1 MNTNKFISYLLCNKG
16 IIVNLYKLHFL
27 SSYFSFQPNKR
38 VFHPPTFLSLQPNTH
53 EGKLNIFHSPTF
65 SSSHNFLSSNFFT
78 PPTKQTLRKRWV
90 DIRGV
95 RVRCSAVLG
104 HFQHRILWCG
114 LSKTITAPHF
124 IFAVTCAMR
133 FKFSQN
139 HNRTAFHFCSH
150 ICGAVYKMRF
160 E

>member
-78 PPTKQTLRKRWV
+78 PPTKQTLRKRWL

-95 RVRCSAVLG
+95 RGAV
-104 HFQHRILWCG
+104 QCG
-114 LSKTITAPHF
+114 FRSFLAPHF
-124 IFAVTCAMR
+124 VVWFI
-133 FKFSQN
+133 
-139 HNRTAFHFCSH
+139 
-150 ICGAVYKMRF
+150 
-160 E
+160 